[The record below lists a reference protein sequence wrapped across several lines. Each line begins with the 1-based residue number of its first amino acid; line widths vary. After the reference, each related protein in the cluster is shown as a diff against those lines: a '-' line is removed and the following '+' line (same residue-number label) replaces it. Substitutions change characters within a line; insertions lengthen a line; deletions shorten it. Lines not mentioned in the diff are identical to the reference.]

1 MKLKLLRW
9 LLPAIIPAALMFG
22 VATSAQATQ
31 YNCDGP
37 INPVPTHVN
46 GDADVS
52 SEGDCIIDHSITAT
66 GAITFNVTGSLYVTG
81 NLTAQGGNIGM
92 NVLSDIVIQGTGNI
106 SSGTT
111 VYIKSVNGLVNV
123 IGRVR
128 SNTLQVAN
136 SQGNVLIQAAGKVA
150 TGDIITSGNVGPT
163 TPLTGSVQID
173 ANMNGANVPFV
184 IGGSGGDNGI
194 NGRVDT
200 RSTTGGLTG
209 PVNTRGGIRITNGTD
224 NSTGGIVVSNSTS
237 ILVRNS
243 ASKSGWIILN
253 ARKGKI
259 SLQGNLNASGI
270 GDNMAGN
277 VILLADSVEAND
289 GTIVTASQTDAAPAS
304 GHQVAISAKTVTY
317 SGTGGL
323 KLLADGNG
331 VDQVVSVYLLPYDNL
346 RPISTDSVINL
357 VWSFEAKHPIGEYD
371 AELNLNGGAS
381 APLIVSANGDNTEI
395 FVSAYPIKVTG
406 GDATFRARGKE
417 NHNITMGYFAGFLA
431 KTGLL
436 LENTGRTVL
445 NASATDGGKGGKINV
460 LVDYATFKSEL
471 VSIRADGPD
480 TGDGD
485 GGTVFFNATGLDMLV
500 SRAIISADAAEQGT
514 GNADPDEAIFLN
526 STQTGF
532 SLGTQTGQIQVL
544 ARGGGSDGNGGKV
557 FVVGNSISANSKRS
571 IDVSARAGDGNG
583 GEIVIGDGLK
593 RLRVNND
600 NAQTIKGI
608 GMGTGTGGRLTAYHI
623 APVFD
628 INKTIDLDGGTM
640 LPIGGKDGFMQLND
654 VQCQKW
660 KLKNNFPRSYWNCV
674 NPNAPDAMDEVP
686 LNTVHGLNNA
696 ARIKL
701 RDKHYQLYYFSDAAA
716 YNTFFSDNEGTFIGG
731 LTFEFLTEGGSLVS
745 NIFAQGPDEANN
757 IVTWDSNQLAEV
769 AAHETGH
776 AMDIVYDNYTQK
788 SNFVTYV
795 LRDLVNFDYSV
806 VGSDRNSST
815 PREPCT
821 VFAGATFYNP
831 INQQRVNICTGGV
844 LHSFLASNT
853 NSNSEILTYMDSGIW
868 SGPMSD
874 PPFYFETQAQIFAF
888 RLVGA
893 KGARP
898 STDQVLSNSGG
909 SYFPCMKSLAD
920 YVRSGGD
927 NPPVPGACG
936 TAESWYTPGH
946 QF

>member
-9 LLPAIIPAALMFG
+9 LLPVIIPAALMFS
-22 VATSAQATQ
+22 AAAPAQATQ

-66 GAITFNVTGSLYVTG
+66 GAITFNVTGSLFVTG

-92 NVLSDIVIQGTGNI
+92 NVLNDIVIQGTGNI
-106 SSGTT
+106 TSGTT
-111 VYIKSVNGLVNV
+111 VYMKSVNGLINV
-123 IGRVR
+123 IGRVK

-150 TGDIITSGNVGPT
+150 TGDIITSGNAGPAS
-163 TPLTGSVQID
+163 PLTGSIQID
-173 ANMNGANVPFV
+173 ANMSGANVPFV

-194 NGRVDT
+194 NGKIDT
-200 RSTTGGLTG
+200 RSTSGGLTG
-209 PVNTRGGIRITNGTD
+209 PINTKGGIRITNGTD

-253 ARKGKI
+253 ALKGKI
-259 SLQGNLNASGI
+259 TLQGNLNASGI

-277 VILLADSVEAND
+277 IILLADTVEADD
-289 GTIVTASQTDAAPAS
+289 GTVITASQTDAAPAS
-304 GHQVAISAKTVTY
+304 GHQVAISAKFVTY

-323 KLLADGNG
+323 KILADGNG
-331 VDQVVSVYLLPYDNL
+331 IDQVVSVYLLPYDNL

-357 VWSFEAKHPIGEYD
+357 IWSFEAKHPIGEYD
-371 AELNLNGGAS
+371 AELNLSGSGT
-381 APLIVSANGDNTEI
+381 APIIVSANGDNTEI

-406 GDATFRARGKE
+406 GDATFRTRGKE
-417 NHNITMGYFAGFLA
+417 NHNITMGYFGGFLA
-431 KTGLL
+431 KNGLL

-485 GGTVFFNATGLDMLV
+485 GGKIFLNATGLDMVV
-500 SRAIISADAAEQGT
+500 SRAIVSADAAEQGT
-514 GNADPDEAIFLN
+514 GNADPEDAIFLH

-544 ARGGGSDGNGGKV
+544 ARGGGTDGNGGKV
-557 FVVGNSISANSKRS
+557 FVDGTSISANSKRS
-571 IDVSARAGDGNG
+571 IDVSARAGNGNG
-583 GEIVIGDGLK
+583 GEIVVGGSLK

-600 NAQTIKGI
+600 NVQTIKGI

-623 APVFD
+623 SPPFD
-628 INKTIDLDGGTM
+628 ITKTIDLDGGTM
-640 LPIGGKDGFMQLND
+640 LQIGGKDGFMQLND

-660 KLKNNFPRSYWNCV
+660 KLKNNFPKSYWNCV

-686 LNTVHGLNNA
+686 INTVHALNNA

-701 RDKHYQLYYFSDAAA
+701 RDKHYQLYYFPDAAA
-716 YNTFFSDNEGTFIGG
+716 YNTFYADNVGTFIGG
-731 LTFEFLTEGGSLVS
+731 LTFEFKTVDGSLVS
-745 NIFAQGPDEANN
+745 SIFSQGPDEANN
-757 IVTWDSNQLAEV
+757 IVTWDSNQLSEV
-769 AAHETGH
+769 TAHETGH
-776 AMDIVYDNYTQK
+776 AMDIVYNNYTQ
-788 SNFVTYV
+788 SPSFVSYV
-795 LRDLVNFDYSV
+795 LRDLVNLDYAI
-806 VGSDRNSST
+806 VGTDRNSST
-815 PREPCT
+815 ARPACD
-821 VFAGATFYNP
+821 VFNGTTFYNP
-831 INQQRVNICTGGV
+831 LNQQRTSVCTEGV
-844 LHSFLASNT
+844 LHPFLACNT
-853 NSNSEILTYMDSGIW
+853 NSNSEILTSPIAGRTRTAI
-868 SGPMSD
+868 
-874 PPFYFETQAQIFAF
+874 
-888 RLVGA
+888 V
-893 KGARP
+893 
-898 STDQVLSNSGG
+898 
-909 SYFPCMKSLAD
+909 SLN
-920 YVRSGGD
+920 G
-927 NPPVPGACG
+927 
-936 TAESWYTPGH
+936 
-946 QF
+946 